1 MTLRGRITCHRVMPI
16 LIWAIRDEYPT
27 PPRARRLSRAPFG
40 GSERL
45 GTNMA
50 EIVVRKALVGE
61 AAVLRSICL
70 QSKRSWGYSDEFMTR
85 FSEQTI
91 IDADSISTDY
101 VVVACQGETIIGWL
115 RMLTNRA
122 PMILDDLW
130 VLPTVFGKGV
140 GRLLFTEAISVA
152 KELGQSEFE
161 LDSDPNAQGFYERM
175 GCMKVGETFSSMGRY
190 IPRMRYAVASF

>member
-1 MTLRGRITCHRVMPI
+1 
-16 LIWAIRDEYPT
+16 
-27 PPRARRLSRAPFG
+27 
-40 GSERL
+40 
-45 GTNMA
+45 MA

-61 AAVLRSICL
+61 AAILRSICL

-91 IDADSISTDY
+91 MDANSISTDY

-140 GRLLFTEAISVA
+140 GRLLFNEAICVA

-175 GCMKVGETFSSMGRY
+175 GCIKVGETFSSMGRY
-190 IPRMRYAVASF
+190 VPRMRYTVASF

>member
-1 MTLRGRITCHRVMPI
+1 
-16 LIWAIRDEYPT
+16 
-27 PPRARRLSRAPFG
+27 
-40 GSERL
+40 
-45 GTNMA
+45 MA

-91 IDADSISTDY
+91 MDADSISTDY

-130 VLPTVFGKGV
+130 VLPTEFGKGV

-175 GCMKVGETFSSMGRY
+175 GCIKVGETFTLMGRY
-190 IPRMRYAVASF
+190 VPRMRYVVVADQS

>member
-1 MTLRGRITCHRVMPI
+1 
-16 LIWAIRDEYPT
+16 
-27 PPRARRLSRAPFG
+27 
-40 GSERL
+40 
-45 GTNMA
+45 MA

-91 IDADSISTDY
+91 MDANSISTDY
-101 VVVACQGETIIGWL
+101 VVVACQGETVIGWL

-140 GRLLFTEAISVA
+140 GRLLFTEAISLA
-152 KELGQSEFE
+152 KELGQTEFE

-190 IPRMRYAVASF
+190 VPRMRYAVASF

>member
-1 MTLRGRITCHRVMPI
+1 
-16 LIWAIRDEYPT
+16 
-27 PPRARRLSRAPFG
+27 
-40 GSERL
+40 
-45 GTNMA
+45 MA

-91 IDADSISTDY
+91 MDANSISTDY

-140 GRLLFTEAISVA
+140 GRLLFNEAVSVA
-152 KELGQSEFE
+152 KERGQSEFE

-175 GCMKVGETFSSMGRY
+175 GCIKVGETFSSMGRY
-190 IPRMRYAVASF
+190 VPRMRYTVASF

>member
-1 MTLRGRITCHRVMPI
+1 
-16 LIWAIRDEYPT
+16 
-27 PPRARRLSRAPFG
+27 
-40 GSERL
+40 
-45 GTNMA
+45 MA

-101 VVVACQGETIIGWL
+101 VVVASQGETIIGWL
-115 RMLTNRA
+115 RILTNRA

-175 GCMKVGETFSSMGRY
+175 GCIKVGETFSSMGRY
-190 IPRMRYAVASF
+190 IPRMWYAVVADQS

>member
-1 MTLRGRITCHRVMPI
+1 
-16 LIWAIRDEYPT
+16 
-27 PPRARRLSRAPFG
+27 
-40 GSERL
+40 
-45 GTNMA
+45 MA
-50 EIVVRKALVGE
+50 EITVRKALIGE
-61 AAVLRSICL
+61 AAILRSICL
-70 QSKRSWGYSDEFMTR
+70 QSKRSWGYSDEFMAR

-91 IDADSISTDY
+91 MDAHSISTDY

-140 GRLLFTEAISVA
+140 GRLLFNEAICVA

-175 GCMKVGETFSSMGRY
+175 GCIKVGETFSSMGRY
-190 IPRMRYAVASF
+190 VPRMRYAVASF

>member
-1 MTLRGRITCHRVMPI
+1 
-16 LIWAIRDEYPT
+16 
-27 PPRARRLSRAPFG
+27 
-40 GSERL
+40 
-45 GTNMA
+45 MA
-50 EIVVRKALVGE
+50 EIVVRKALVWE
-61 AAVLRSICL
+61 VAVLRSICL

-101 VVVACQGETIIGWL
+101 VVVASQGETIIGWL
-115 RMLTNRA
+115 RILTNRA

-175 GCMKVGETFSSMGRY
+175 GCIKVGETFTSMGRY
-190 IPRMRYAVASF
+190 VPRMRYAVVADQS

>member
-1 MTLRGRITCHRVMPI
+1 
-16 LIWAIRDEYPT
+16 
-27 PPRARRLSRAPFG
+27 
-40 GSERL
+40 
-45 GTNMA
+45 MA

-91 IDADSISTDY
+91 MDANSISTDY
-101 VVVACQGETIIGWL
+101 VVVACQAETIIGWL

-140 GRLLFTEAISVA
+140 GRLLFNEAICVA

-175 GCMKVGETFSSMGRY
+175 GCIKVGETFSSMGRY
-190 IPRMRYAVASF
+190 VPRMRYTVASF

>member
-1 MTLRGRITCHRVMPI
+1 M
-16 LIWAIRDEYPT
+16 
-27 PPRARRLSRAPFG
+27 
-40 GSERL
+40 
-45 GTNMA
+45 NMA
-50 EIVVRKALVGE
+50 EITVRKALVGE

-70 QSKRSWGYSDEFMTR
+70 QSKRSWGYSDEFMAR

-101 VVVACQGETIIGWL
+101 VVVASQGETIIGWL

-152 KELGQSEFE
+152 KKLGQSEFE
-161 LDSDPNAQGFYERM
+161 LDSDPNAEAFYERM
-175 GCMKVGETFSSMGRY
+175 GCIKVGETFSSMGRY
-190 IPRMRYAVASF
+190 IPRMRYAVVAGQS

>member
-1 MTLRGRITCHRVMPI
+1 
-16 LIWAIRDEYPT
+16 
-27 PPRARRLSRAPFG
+27 
-40 GSERL
+40 
-45 GTNMA
+45 MA

-70 QSKRSWGYSDEFMTR
+70 QSKRSWGYSEEFMAR

-91 IDADSISTDY
+91 MDATSISTDY

-115 RMLTNRA
+115 RILTNRA

-130 VLPTVFGKGV
+130 VLPTVFGNGV
-140 GRLLFTEAISVA
+140 GRLLFTEAVSVA
-152 KELGQSEFE
+152 KKLGRSEFE

-175 GCMKVGETFSSMGRY
+175 GCIKVGETFSSMGRY
-190 IPRMRYAVASF
+190 VPRMRYAVVADQS